1 MALTKARNRMIGNSP
16 INVLDFMTSAQITD
30 VTSKTGSVDVSA
42 AVQAAINSAE
52 TPDSAIYFPQGT
64 YLLNSEVLL
73 VSESRVYGDGIGA
86 TTIKAGDGFEL
97 SGRLFDTFRRDNITI
112 EGIKFDGNIAGQT
125 GYVPAS
131 DNGVS
136 AIIIRSSKNITI
148 RNCYF
153 QEFGKDGVFMFET
166 PPAKTNERINIQ
178 DCEFDTIY
186 RNGISVISGEDI
198 VISGNTFFDSNTV
211 ALASV
216 TVGDGIRIEPDS
228 STEYTINCT
237 ISNNTFKDQHGGV
250 NVYNE
255 NASTI
260 MRNIVIT
267 SNVFDNISNA
277 AGVVLNKL
285 DDQGATVS
293 NNRFYDCGSTTADD
307 SITYGG
313 GINCTGSDN
322 VIISGNFFDGCTGKQ
337 ATIGFDQGGLYSQV
351 VNNVFVNDQRRAIIM
366 QTPPVT
372 ASMRG
377 SFRIIQNN
385 TCINGGQETA
395 NTYEA
400 LRILGNS
407 GEGGTGGSDVIA
419 YNVIDTDTTS
429 GYNGGLVVGY
439 DNGET
444 LIGENIIRGNGT
456 DYSLAGG
463 TSPIYEYEV
472 AQSGSAA
479 CTGALTGSVD
489 YQIRRQKDLVTLDF
503 GSLTGTT
510 TNVADITMGV
520 TLPSRFRPSATR
532 YGFCL
537 VQINN
542 AVVNQVGL
550 IQVSTN
556 GTIIIYRDPTQTTW
570 GTAAN
575 TGFASATITYVI

>member
-1 MALTKARNRMIGNSP
+1 MALTKARSRMIGNSP

-64 YLLNSEVLL
+64 YLFNSELLL
-73 VSESRVYGDGIGA
+73 VSESRFYGDGIGA
-86 TTIKAGDGFEL
+86 TTIKAGDNFEL
-97 SGRLFDTFRRDNITI
+97 SGRVFDTFRRDNITI
-112 EGIKFDGNIAGQT
+112 EGMMFDGNISGQT
-125 GYVPAS
+125 GYVPAL

-148 RNCYF
+148 QNCYF
-153 QEFGKDGVFMFET
+153 KDFGKDGVLAFET
-166 PPAKTNERINIQ
+166 SPAKTNERINIL
-178 DCEFDTIY
+178 DCEFDTLY
-186 RNGISVISGEDI
+186 RDGISIISGEDI
-198 VISGNTFFDSNTV
+198 VISGNTFFNSNTV
-211 ALASV
+211 PLANLTS
-216 TVGDGIRIEPDS
+216 GDGIRIEPDS

-237 ISNNTFKDQHGGV
+237 ISNNNFKNQHMAV
-250 NVYNE
+250 TIYNNVS
-255 NASTI
+255 STI

-267 SNVFDNISNA
+267 SNVFDNISSA
-277 AGVVLNKL
+277 AGVVLWKL
-285 DDQGATVS
+285 GNQGATVS

-307 SITYGG
+307 SIAYGG
-313 GINCTGSDN
+313 GVNCAGSDN

-351 VNNVFVNDQRRAIIM
+351 VNNVFVNDQRRAVIM

-372 ASMRG
+372 AAMRG

-407 GEGGTGGSDVIA
+407 SEGGTGGSDVIA

-429 GYNGGLVVGY
+429 GYNGGIVVGY

-456 DYSLAGG
+456 DYTLAGG
-463 TSPIYEYEV
+463 TSPIYEYET
-472 AQSGSAA
+472 AQSGSVA
-479 CTGALTGSVD
+479 CTGALTGAVN
-489 YQIRRQKDLVTLDF
+489 YQIRKQRDLVTIDF

-510 TNVADITMGV
+510 TNVANITMGV
-520 TLPSRFRPSATR
+520 TLPSRFRPLTNR
-532 YGFCL
+532 YAFCQ
-537 VQINN
+537 VQV
-542 AVVNQVGL
+542 AGLVVNQIGL
-550 IQVSTN
+550 IQVATD
-556 GTIIIYRDPTQTTW
+556 GVITIYRDPIQTTW
-570 GTAAN
+570 GTAAS
-575 TGFASATITYVI
+575 TGFNSATITYVM